1 VPRVVLTLL
10 RTAMFRYH
18 ANEIPR
24 NIANEVMDEESEDS
38 GNAVGK
44 TSTRKVL
51 DLGWNRGLSIQIR

>member
-1 VPRVVLTLL
+1 
-10 RTAMFRYH
+10 MFRYH